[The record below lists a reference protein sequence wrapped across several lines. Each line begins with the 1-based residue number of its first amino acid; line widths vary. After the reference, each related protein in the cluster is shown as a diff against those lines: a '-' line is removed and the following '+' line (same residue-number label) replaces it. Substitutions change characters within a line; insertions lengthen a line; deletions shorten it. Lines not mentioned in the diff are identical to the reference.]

1 MNQGDGEVTLIPTA
15 SLRLSLSLA
24 PLIAGLVVWEA
35 AGWLAGFRF
44 LPPFSRVLLATVN
57 LTVSGQLITPLLG
70 SLLSLVTGYGA
81 AVVLGLF
88 LGVVMGRCRT
98 LEFLLSPYLHAFVA
112 APKIA
117 LVPILFAL
125 FGLSR
130 VIQVAVVFLSAFFVI
145 VLNTMRGVQT
155 VDPAHAEMALAFGA
169 TERQLLWRVLLPGAL
184 PLTLAGL
191 RLAIGHAIRAMVAA
205 EMFVTLSGLGAL
217 LRSFGGR
224 FDAERVFAVLLVVI
238 GVAFAC
244 SYVLDLVDRRLTS
257 WAGTHS

>member
-1 MNQGDGEVTLIPTA
+1 MSQGDGEITLIPTA
-15 SLRLSLSLA
+15 SLRLPSSLL
-24 PLIAGLVVWEA
+24 PLIAGLMVWEA

-57 LTVSGQLITPLLG
+57 LTVSGQIVAPLLG

-81 AVVLGLF
+81 AVVLGLL
-88 LGVVMGRCRT
+88 LGVLMGRYRT
-98 LEFLLSPYLHAFVA
+98 VEFVLSPFLHAFVA

-117 LVPILFAL
+117 LVPVLFAL

-130 VIQVAVVFLSAFFVI
+130 VIQVVVVFLSAFFVI
-145 VLNTMRGVQT
+145 VLNTMRGVQM
-155 VDPAHAEMALAFGA
+155 VDPEHAEMALAFGA

-191 RLAIGHAIRAMVAA
+191 RLAIGHGVRAMVAA
-205 EMFVTLSGLGAL
+205 EMFVTLFGLGAL

-244 SYVLDLVDRRLTS
+244 SYLLELVDRRLTS
-257 WAGTHS
+257 WAGTR